1 MRAGAWGAMLPYPFA
16 LPFGY
21 LLLHA
26 IWDTLILRR
35 VLVADDGREVTP
47 PTYVEILRGRAGT
60 AVLMLLG
67 YFFGHGGFGVWL
79 ARTTG
84 ARARSVSGAVVYTMI
99 SDLGALGVVAS
110 AATFLGAA
118 DVPRA
123 VRTVATCVG
132 AVPIALVL
140 VGPGLLA
147 RTRAP
152 FLAPWR
158 SLDRGV
164 ALLQIAGRALDIGLV
179 ILVTWQA
186 ARAFGLAIPLASFA
200 TYMPVVLL
208 VTSLPFNVGGIG
220 AAQAAW
226 LLFLPWAA
234 GEKLLAFQ
242 LVWQLFFGLG
252 IAIRG
257 APFVRRVA
265 REIAG

>member
-1 MRAGAWGAMLPYPFA
+1 M
-16 LPFGY
+16 
-21 LLLHA
+21 
-26 IWDTLILRR
+26 
-35 VLVADDGREVTP
+35 TP
-47 PTYVEILRGRAGT
+47 PTYRAVLRGRAGT

-79 ARTTG
+79 ARKTGAG
-84 ARARSVSGAVVYTMI
+84 ARAVSGAIVYTII
-99 SDLGALGVVAS
+99 SDLGALGLVAS
-110 AATFLGAA
+110 AATLLGAA

-123 VRTVATCVG
+123 VRTVALCVG
-132 AVPIALVL
+132 AVPMVL
-140 VGPGLLA
+140 VVVGPSLLA

-158 SLDRGV
+158 TLDRSV
-164 ALLQIAGRALDIGLV
+164 ALLQIGGRALDIALV
-179 ILVTWQA
+179 IFVTWQA

-208 VTSLPFNVGGIG
+208 VTSLPFNVGGLG

-226 LLFLPWAA
+226 LVFLPWAA

-242 LVWQLFFGLG
+242 IVWQLFFGLG

-257 APFVRRVA
+257 APFVRGVA